1 MVSTTKPTKT
11 LNQAE
16 ADRSI
21 RRIKQLLAEGMSQA
35 EMCETLN
42 REGYRTIR
50 NLPWN
55 ALNLRQTLWK
65 IRHQEKSWYGLSARR
80 ANLELGM
87 AV

>member
-1 MVSTTKPTKT
+1 MASTTKPTKT
-11 LNQAE
+11 LNQAA

-21 RRIKQLLAEGMSQA
+21 RRIKQLLDEGMSQA

-42 REGYRTIR
+42 REGYKTIR

-55 ALNLRQTLWK
+55 ALNLRQIIWK
-65 IRHQEKSWYGLSARR
+65 IRHQERSWYGLSAKR
-80 ANLELGM
+80 AGLALA